1 MKGSVIYMFTRTSQQ
16 RAFNELKADRC
27 FICGENRIPALRKM
41 EEHHIMGKKEG
52 FTAVICRNCHAVL
65 EDEKQN
71 WNVKLLEEKRNS
83 YHKCLA
89 FLKGFLDIL
98 HHLIKSFIAYGMQIE
113 EQNDRVINF
122 PAPGLKLS
130 QLLIGVGTTGI
141 IFVKL
146 LEDAINNKVSNATW
160 EETINQYIKENEQEL
175 NKLYQHFKGA

>member
-1 MKGSVIYMFTRTSQQ
+1 MFIRTSQQ

-52 FTAVICRNCHAVL
+52 FTETICRNCHAVL
-65 EDEKQN
+65 EDEKQK

-83 YHKCLA
+83 YHRYLA
-89 FLKGFLDIL
+89 FLMGFLDTL
-98 HHLIKSFIAYGMQIE
+98 RHLINSFIIYGMQIE
-113 EQNDRVINF
+113 EKNDRVINF
-122 PAPGLKLS
+122 PASGMKLS

-146 LEDAINNKVSNATW
+146 LQDVINNEVSNATC
-160 EETINQYIKENEQEL
+160 EETINQYFKENEQEL
-175 NKLYQHFKGA
+175 NKLYQHLKGA